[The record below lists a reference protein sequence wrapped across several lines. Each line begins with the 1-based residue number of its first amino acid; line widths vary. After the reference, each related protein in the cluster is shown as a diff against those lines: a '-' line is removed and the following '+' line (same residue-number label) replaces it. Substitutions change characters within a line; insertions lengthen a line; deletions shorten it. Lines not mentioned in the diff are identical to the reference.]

1 MSIRTMTSGDDYDY
15 TLEYNDETI
24 KMKESYKG
32 CVLSTYERNMYDDSD
47 FLAVVWNGTSLE
59 HVEYATTRG
68 WTYLNSAIVDATEE
82 TLNQV
87 REYLT
92 AIYTQQMIDLA
103 VKQSK
108 QIEKGRIVRVVKG
121 RKIAIGTTGTVVTIC
136 KNVYDE
142 KNPKVMVK
150 IGNGIQTTYANNLEV
165 VNPVVEMDMAYI
177 LEEAAAKANRTIN
190 ARNYR

>member
-68 WTYLNSAIVDATEE
+68 
-82 TLNQV
+82 
-87 REYLT
+87 
-92 AIYTQQMIDLA
+92 
-103 VKQSK
+103 
-108 QIEKGRIVRVVKG
+108 
-121 RKIAIGTTGTVVTIC
+121 
-136 KNVYDE
+136 
-142 KNPKVMVK
+142 
-150 IGNGIQTTYANNLEV
+150 
-165 VNPVVEMDMAYI
+165 
-177 LEEAAAKANRTIN
+177 
-190 ARNYR
+190 